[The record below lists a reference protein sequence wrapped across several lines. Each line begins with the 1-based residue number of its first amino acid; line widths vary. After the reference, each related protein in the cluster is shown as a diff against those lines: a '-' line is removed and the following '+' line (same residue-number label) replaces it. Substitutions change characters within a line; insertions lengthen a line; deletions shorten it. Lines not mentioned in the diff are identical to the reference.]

1 MRPEFA
7 FTTLED
13 HVAELNA
20 RFRDAT
26 PAEVLGYALRNLNI
40 GPVAMVSSFGAEA
53 VALLHLVSQ
62 ADRSV
67 PVLFLDTEMHFAE
80 TRAYQREVTERLGLT
95 DVRILHPDRAEV
107 FAEDPEGDLHRRDP
121 DACCALRKT
130 RPLEKALAGFGVWI
144 SGRKRFQGGSRAAL
158 EHFEIDAAGRVKVNP
173 LAHWNAKDIAAYM
186 DAHDLPRHPLV
197 AEGFLSIA
205 CAPCTSRVRPG
216 EDVRAGRWRG
226 MAKVE
231 CGIHLVD
238 GKYVRAGQA

>member
-1 MRPEFA
+1 MRPEIA

-13 HVAELNA
+13 HVAGLNA

-26 PAEVLGYALRNLNI
+26 PAEVLDYALHHLNL

-53 VALLHLVSQ
+53 VALLHLLSE
-62 ADRSV
+62 ADPSV
-67 PVLFLDTEMHFAE
+67 PVLFLETEMHFAE
-80 TRAYQREVTERLGLT
+80 TRAYQREVADRLNLG
-95 DVRILHPDRAEV
+95 DVRLLHPDRAEV

-144 SGRKRFQGGSRAAL
+144 SGRKRFQRGQRAAL
-158 EHFEIDAAGRVKVNP
+158 EHFEVDAGGRVKVNP
-173 LAHWNAKDIAAYM
+173 LAHWSASDIAAYM
-186 DAHDLPRHPLV
+186 DRHDLPRHPLV
-197 AEGFLSIA
+197 AQGYLSIG

-216 EDVRAGRWRG
+216 EDARSGRWRG
-226 MAKVE
+226 TTKVE

-238 GKYVRAGQA
+238 GRYVRAGQA